1 MNITISGDSLS
12 YTALLLPFGYPI
24 LESLGEG
31 LLDVEWNRRNGMN
44 AIDVFIPFLL
54 CFSLAEYII
63 WPYADLA
70 DFELFTANI
79 RCTLYQIE
87 FKINN
92 IICV

>member
-1 MNITISGDSLS
+1 MN
-12 YTALLLPFGYPI
+12 
-24 LESLGEG
+24 
-31 LLDVEWNRRNGMN
+31 V
-44 AIDVFIPFLL
+44 IDAFIPFLL
-54 CFSLAEYII
+54 CFPLAEYII